1 MTMSVRPA
9 ELNDCNTLGPRLRQA
24 DKEELKL
31 SCGCGPITALTLS
44 MNASEAAYVAVD
56 EWDVPF
62 AMFGVVDAVDINV
75 GVPWMLGSSG
85 IYSHAREFTAEC
97 KHWLETVSQGHNVLV
112 NYVHAEN
119 HKAIR
124 WLKWLGFQ
132 FIYLNPEYGVGKAP
146 FYEFV
151 KVNENV

>member
-1 MTMSVRPA
+1 MTISVRPA
-9 ELNDCNTLGPRLRQA
+9 KLNDCNTLGPRLRQA

-31 SCGCGPITALTLS
+31 SCGHGPETALTMS
-44 MNASEAAYVAVD
+44 MIASEKPYVAVD

-62 AMFGVVDAVDINV
+62 AMFGVVDAIDKGV
-75 GVPWMLGSSG
+75 GIPWMLGSSG
-85 IYSHAREFTAEC
+85 IYRHAREFTNEC
-97 KHWLETVSQGHNVLV
+97 KHWLETVSKGHDVLV

-124 WLKWLGFQ
+124 WLKWLGFK
-132 FIYLNPEYGVGKAP
+132 FIYLDPEYGVGKAP

-151 KVNENV
+151 KVNNNV